1 MKKFWMLVLMAT
13 SLAVGWMFGGW
24 CRGWR
29 YGGEAVSYHT
39 GPTIEQ
45 VQALS
50 CLVTQRV
57 DVADVQETRLEG
69 YMGGM
74 KAALLVKGDFLLG
87 VDLSKAKFESV
98 DPAGHRAV
106 LVLPQPRVTS
116 PRLDQDRTRLFT
128 ISESGLWLIAPGA
141 GPTSTALINRAY
153 RDAQHLIAGACDE
166 PSLMIRG
173 RQQAERVLKAF
184 FDAVGWTVEVRW
196 AE

>member
-1 MKKFWMLVLMAT
+1 
-13 SLAVGWMFGGW
+13 MFGGW